1 MCLRAGWVK
10 SIFPKQYDQPLW
22 WCNLKEFLVN
32 KLESPIMIQHKCG
45 RDNRVYVLEDKLR
58 WPRWIEDHMMWVVVV
73 VNIGYL
79 DEQRY
84 FRISSLV
91 IVKILFLS
99 IVVKV
104 RDKEEDE
111 GIHSELIL
119 YVWRCCQKLFWKI
132 DDGDRS

>member
-1 MCLRAGWVK
+1 
-10 SIFPKQYDQPLW
+10 
-22 WCNLKEFLVN
+22 
-32 KLESPIMIQHKCG
+32 
-45 RDNRVYVLEDKLR
+45 
-58 WPRWIEDHMMWVVVV
+58 MMWVVVV

-119 YVWRCCQKLFWKI
+119 YVWPCCQKLFWKI